1 VLSDVCCYLG
11 IACGWRIFPRNACFP
26 GDRER
31 DCVPPGSGGNI
42 MEVGG
47 DGEELS
53 T

>member
-1 VLSDVCCYLG
+1 MG
-11 IACGWRIFPRNACFP
+11 NAGRIPLIACFP

-42 MEVGG
+42 MVVGG